1 MRNMLHHHRL
11 AALRTGHQQ
20 TALPLADGRDDVDDA
35 TGDIFFA
42 ADVTLEFQMFS
53 RV

>member
-1 MRNMLHHHRL
+1 MLHHHRL

-20 TALPLADGRDDVDDA
+20 TALPFANGCDDVDDA
-35 TGDIFFA
+35 AGDVLLA
-42 ADVTLEFQMFS
+42 ADVTLESQMFC

>member
-20 TALPLADGRDDVDDA
+20 TSLPLANGRDDVDDA
-35 TGDIFFA
+35 TGNVLFA
-42 ADVTLEFQMFS
+42 ADVTLEFKMFC